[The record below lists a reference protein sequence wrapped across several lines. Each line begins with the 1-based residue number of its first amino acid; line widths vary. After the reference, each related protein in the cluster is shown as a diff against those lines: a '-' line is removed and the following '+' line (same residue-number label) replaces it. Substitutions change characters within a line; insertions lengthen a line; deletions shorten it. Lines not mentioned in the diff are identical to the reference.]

1 MVMDGHI
8 QVSDE
13 LAELG
18 GSASCFFRP
27 DSLRLGQGP
36 DRKKV
41 GEEGREGGLAWACCG
56 MRGWRES
63 MEDTSLML
71 PRGYLAGNWR
81 DAALFGVFDG
91 HGGEQVARF
100 AVRQLPEE
108 FAQQPEQD
116 PEAAFVQAFLRVDEL
131 LRQASAAVELRE
143 LTLPGNEVKESA
155 ENVGTTAVCCLVQ
168 GSRMVIANA
177 GDSRA
182 VLSRSGQAVPLSEDH
197 KPDLPGER
205 ARIEAAGGFVHEGAT
220 ASGSRLEHRVNG
232 GLNLSRALGDL
243 RYKTSKKLPPEAQQV
258 SCMPET
264 YLHQWQAGV
273 DEFVLLASD
282 GVWECIS
289 NQQAVNF
296 VRARLPAPGTKG
308 LVALLG
314 ELLEACCASHPTQRG
329 GLGCDNMTAVLIRF
343 EDPTAVVVASGED
356 GKQDQQE
363 VVSEARSRQ
372 LEAALSQT
380 IQKLAAAGRLKE
392 TKEERETRLSRV
404 KQELEEQEA
413 QEREEQH
420 QEELRRKR
428 RLARAQADSQRK
440 RHKCCAAFDNE
451 AEDTDED

>member
-1 MVMDGHI
+1 MDGFI

-18 GSASCFFRP
+18 GSASNYFAP
-27 DSLRLGQGP
+27 DSLGLSQGP
-36 DRKKV
+36 DKKKV

-63 MEDTSLML
+63 MEDASLML

-100 AVRQLPEE
+100 AVRRLPEV
-108 FAQQPEQD
+108 FAQQPAQD
-116 PEAAFVQAFLRVDEL
+116 PEAAFVQSYLRIDEL
-131 LRQASAAVELRE
+131 LRQAPAAAELRE
-143 LTLPGNEVKESA
+143 LTLPGHEVKDSA

-168 GSRMVIANA
+168 GAQMVIANA

-182 VLSRSGQAVPLSEDH
+182 VLSREGRAVQLSEDH
-197 KPDLPGER
+197 KPALPRES
-205 ARIEAAGGFVHEGAT
+205 ARIEAAGSFVQEGAT

-243 RYKTSKKLPPEAQQV
+243 RYKTSEKLPPEAQSV
-258 SCMPET
+258 TCVPET

-282 GVWECIS
+282 GVWDCIS

-296 VRARLPAPGTKG
+296 VRARLPAPGAKG
-308 LVALLG
+308 LVTLLG
-314 ELLEACCASHPTQRG
+314 ELLDACCASHPTQRG

-343 EDPTAVVVASGED
+343 EDPAAVVVASGED

-363 VVSEARSRQ
+363 AVSEARSRQ

-392 TKEERETRLSRV
+392 TKAEKEARLLRI
-404 KQELEEQEA
+404 KQELDEQEA
-413 QEREEQH
+413 QEREEQQ
-420 QEELRRKR
+420 QEELRRQR
-428 RLARAQADSQRK
+428 RLARAQTDSQRK
-440 RHKCCAAFDNE
+440 RQKCCAAFDDE
-451 AEDTDED
+451 EEDADDDI

>member
-1 MVMDGHI
+1 MMMDGHI

-18 GSASCFFRP
+18 GSANCFFGP
-27 DSLRLGQGP
+27 DSLSFAHSA

-63 MEDTSLML
+63 MEDASLML

-100 AVRQLPEE
+100 AVRQLPEV
-108 FAQQPEQD
+108 FAKEPEED
-116 PEAAFVQAFLRVDEL
+116 PQAAFVQAFLRIDEL
-131 LRQASAAVELRE
+131 LRQAPAAAELRE
-143 LTLPGNEVKESA
+143 LTLPGNIVKESA

-168 GSRMVIANA
+168 GAQLVIANA

-182 VLSRSGQAVPLSEDH
+182 VLCQEGRAVPLSEDH
-197 KPDLPGER
+197 KPDLPKER
-205 ARIEAAGGFVHEGAT
+205 ARIEAAGGFVQEGAT

-243 RYKTSKKLPPEAQQV
+243 RYKTSKTLPPEAQLV
-258 SCMPET
+258 SCLPDT
-264 YLHQWQAGV
+264 FVHQWRAGV

-308 LVALLG
+308 LVAVLG

-329 GLGCDNMTAVLIRF
+329 GLGCDNMTAVLVRF
-343 EDPTAVVVASGED
+343 EDPAMVVAASSQD
-356 GKQDQQE
+356 GHQNQQE

-380 IQKLAAAGRLKE
+380 IQKLAAAGRVKD
-392 TKEERETRLSRV
+392 TKEEREARLLRL
-404 KQELEEQEA
+404 KQELEEREA
-413 QEREEQH
+413 QEREEQ
-420 QEELRRKR
+420 QREEHRRQR

-440 RHKCCAAFDNE
+440 KQKCCAAFDDE
-451 AEDTDED
+451 EEDADED